1 MIFRFPDIGEGLEEG
16 TIHEVY
22 VQEGQAVK
30 AGDLLVSM
38 ETDKV
43 TADIPS
49 PRTGI
54 VRKIFG
60 KPGDVIHVGEPL
72 AEIKVEG
79 EDENLTPAEMASGH
93 RMEEDEMYDTES
105 VTDAEEE
112 VAGVVGTLESA
123 GNEGILAASEEKTAE
138 RKQPET
144 SGSTTVSG
152 STTDSGRH
160 NRHVPLPASPEREY
174 HPSGRKVFATPHVR
188 SIAREMGI
196 DIRTI
201 AGSGPGGRITRDD
214 LEKVAVSSSPAEKT
228 WMAQLWDAD
237 DVSYEPLTQ
246 LRKTI
251 ARNMLNSKHNA
262 AHVTIVEEVEI
273 SELIAI
279 RSNYKQKYAERN
291 AKLTYLPFIVK
302 ATVLALKQHR
312 IMNAQMDMEN
322 NRMIYKNQYNIGI
335 AMDTPEGLVVPV
347 IRNADRLSLFEIAGQ
362 ITAFAD
368 KARNR
373 KLTLDDMKG
382 GTFTI
387 SNFGSIAGIFG
398 TPVINYPQV
407 GILGVGRI
415 TEQAVVKNH
424 QVVAGNVLGLSLSVD
439 HRVVDGGDTARFM
452 KQIIDHLAD
461 PISLLME

>member
-16 TIHEVY
+16 TIHEIY

-54 VRKIFG
+54 VLKIFG

-79 EDENLTPAEMASGH
+79 EDEGLSPAEMASGH
-93 RMEEDEMYDTES
+93 LMEEEDMYELDSSFNGSINQS
-105 VTDAEEE
+105 VKGVTTDNSASQSNASNPDEE

-123 GNEGILAASEEKTAE
+123 GNEGVMAASEERTI
-138 RKQPET
+138 T
-144 SGSTTVSG
+144 
-152 STTDSGRH
+152 RH
-160 NRHVPLPASPEREY
+160 APLPASPEREY
-174 HPSGRKVFATPHVR
+174 LPSGRKVFATPHVR

-196 DIRTI
+196 DIRTLT
-201 AGSGPGGRITRDD
+201 GTGPGGRITRDD

-237 DVSYEPLTQ
+237 DVTYEPLTQ

-262 AHVTIVEEVEI
+262 AHITIVEEVEI
-273 SELIAI
+273 SELISI
-279 RSNYKQKYAERN
+279 RNKYKQKYAERN

-312 IMNAQMDMEN
+312 IMNAQMDLEN

-347 IRNADRLSLFEIAGQ
+347 IRW
-362 ITAFAD
+362 
-368 KARNR
+368 
-373 KLTLDDMKG
+373 
-382 GTFTI
+382 
-387 SNFGSIAGIFG
+387 
-398 TPVINYPQV
+398 
-407 GILGVGRI
+407 
-415 TEQAVVKNH
+415 
-424 QVVAGNVLGLSLSVD
+424 
-439 HRVVDGGDTARFM
+439 
-452 KQIIDHLAD
+452 
-461 PISLLME
+461 

>member
-16 TIHEVY
+16 TIHEIY

-54 VRKIFG
+54 VLKIFG

-72 AEIKVEG
+72 AEIQVEG
-79 EDENLTPAEMASGH
+79 EDEALTPVEMASGH
-93 RMEEDEMYDTES
+93 LMDDE
-105 VTDAEEE
+105 EEE

-123 GNEGILAASEEKTAE
+123 GAEGVIAASDEKAAATAG
-138 RKQPET
+138 RSWAT
-144 SGSTTVSG
+144 AGSPA
-152 STTDSGRH
+152 RH
-160 NRHVPLPASPEREY
+160 APLPASPEREY
-174 HPSGRKVFATPHVR
+174 IPSGRKVFATPHVR

-196 DIRTI
+196 DIRKINGT
-201 AGSGPGGRITRDD
+201 GPGGRITRDD

-237 DVSYEPLTQ
+237 DVTYEPLTQ

-279 RSNYKQKYAERN
+279 RNNYKQKYAERN
-291 AKLTYLPFIVK
+291 TKLTYLPFIVK
-302 ATVLALKQHR
+302 ATVLALKHHR

-347 IRNADRLSLFEIAGQ
+347 IRNADRLSLFEIAQQ

-368 KARNR
+368 KARDR

-415 TEQAVVKNH
+415 MEQPVVKNH

-439 HRVVDGGDTARFM
+439 HRVVDGGETARFM